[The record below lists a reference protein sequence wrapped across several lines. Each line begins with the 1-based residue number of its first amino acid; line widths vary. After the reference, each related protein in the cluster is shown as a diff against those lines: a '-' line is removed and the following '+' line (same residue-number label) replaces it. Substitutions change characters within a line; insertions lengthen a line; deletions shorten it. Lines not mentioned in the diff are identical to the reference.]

1 MEKNQLNHF
10 AAHPPETRQH
20 CESTI
25 LQVLFFFKDIVQE
38 NEESGREARL
48 ILGNAEVGRIR
59 EKMGKG
65 ERNSLCDRW

>member
-1 MEKNQLNHF
+1 VNQLYF
-10 AAHPPETRQH
+10 RFW
-20 CESTI
+20 
-25 LQVLFFFKDIVQE
+25 FFFEDIVQE
-38 NEESGREARL
+38 SEESGREARL